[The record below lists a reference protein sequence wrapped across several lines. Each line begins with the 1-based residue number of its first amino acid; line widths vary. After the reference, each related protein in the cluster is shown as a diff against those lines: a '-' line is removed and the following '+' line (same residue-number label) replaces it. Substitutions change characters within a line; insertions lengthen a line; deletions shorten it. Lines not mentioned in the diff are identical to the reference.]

1 MQLKELTEY
10 KMFLLHLLPDAFL
23 IWIIN
28 LLLVGGLIGIV
39 VGFFGSKIPFVS
51 TYARMI
57 QIASIIIFCIGL
69 YWKGGYSVE
78 ADWRERVA
86 EMEAKIKIAEEKS
99 KEVNTV
105 IETKYKDRVKKVTET
120 RDIIVEKIKINE
132 RIIDAKCELDPM
144 VISILNE
151 ASKKP

>member
-1 MQLKELTEY
+1 
-10 KMFLLHLLPDAFL
+10 MFLLHLLPDAFL

-39 VGFFGSKIPFVS
+39 VGFFGSKLPFVG

-57 QIASIIIFCIGL
+57 QIASIIVFCIGL

-99 KEVNTV
+99 KEANVV
-105 IETKYKDRVKKVTET
+105 IETKYKDRVKKITET

-132 RIIDAKCELDPM
+132 KIIDAKCELDPM

-151 ASKKP
+151 AAKKP

>member
-1 MQLKELTEY
+1 MW
-10 KMFLLHLLPDAFL
+10 MMHLLPDSFL
-23 IWIIN
+23 IFIIN
-28 LLLVGGLIGIV
+28 ALLVAGLIGMVI
-39 VGFFGSKIPFVS
+39 GFIGGKIPFVG
-51 TYARMI
+51 TYATI
-57 QIASIIIFCIGL
+57 IKIVSIVLFCIGL

-78 ADWRERVA
+78 EDWRQRVA

-120 RDIIVEKIKINE
+120 RNIIVEKIKINE
-132 RIIDAKCELDPM
+132 KIIDAKCELDPV

-151 ASKKP
+151 AAKKP

>member
-1 MQLKELTEY
+1 
-10 KMFLLHLLPDAFL
+10 MFLLHLLPDAFL

-39 VGFFGSKIPFVS
+39 VGFFGSKIPFVG

-99 KEVNTV
+99 KEANVV
-105 IETKYKDRVKKVTET
+105 IETKYKHRVKKITET

-132 RIIDAKCELDPM
+132 KIIDAKCELDPM

-151 ASKKP
+151 AAKKP

>member
-1 MQLKELTEY
+1 MW
-10 KMFLLHLLPDAFL
+10 LLHLLPDAFL

-39 VGFFGSKIPFVS
+39 VGFFGSKLPFVS

-86 EMEAKIKIAEEKS
+86 EMEAKIQISEQKS
-99 KEVNTV
+99 KEINTV
-105 IETKYKDRVKKVTET
+105 IQTKYKDRVKKITET
-120 RDIIVEKIKINE
+120 REVIVEKIKINE
-132 RIIDAKCELDPM
+132 KIIDAKCELDPM

-151 ASKKP
+151 AAKKP

>member
-1 MQLKELTEY
+1 MW
-10 KMFLLHLLPDAFL
+10 MMHLLPESFL
-23 IWIIN
+23 IFIIN
-28 LLLVGGLIGIV
+28 ALLVTGLIGMVI
-39 VGFFGSKIPFVS
+39 GFIGGKIPFVG
-51 TYARMI
+51 TYATI
-57 QIASIIIFCIGL
+57 IKIVSIVLFCIGL

-78 ADWRERVA
+78 EDWRQRVA

-120 RDIIVEKIKINE
+120 RNIIVEKIKINE
-132 RIIDAKCELDPM
+132 KIIDAKCELDPV

-151 ASKKP
+151 AAKKP

>member
-1 MQLKELTEY
+1 M
-10 KMFLLHLLPDAFL
+10 MWMMHLLPDSFL
-23 IWIIN
+23 IFIIN
-28 LLLVGGLIGIV
+28 ALLVVGLIGMVI
-39 VGFFGSKIPFVS
+39 GFIGGKIPFIG
-51 TYARMI
+51 TYATI
-57 QIASIIIFCIGL
+57 IKIVSIILFCVGL

-78 ADWRERVA
+78 EDWRQRVA

-120 RDIIVEKIKINE
+120 RNVIVEKIKINE
-132 RIIDAKCELDPM
+132 KIIDAKCELDPA

-151 ASKKP
+151 AAKKP

>member
-1 MQLKELTEY
+1 MW
-10 KMFLLHLLPDAFL
+10 MMHLLPDSFL
-23 IWIIN
+23 LWIIN

-57 QIASIIIFCIGL
+57 QIASIILFCIGV

-78 ADWRERVA
+78 ADWRQRVA
-86 EMEAKIKIAEEKS
+86 ELEEKVKDAEEKS
-99 KEVNTV
+99 RQTNVV
-105 IETKYKDRVKKVTET
+105 IETKYRDRVKTITET
-120 RDIIVEKIKINE
+120 RERVVEKIKEREKVIN
-132 RIIDAKCELDPM
+132 AKCELDPS

-151 ASKKP
+151 AAKKP

>member
-1 MQLKELTEY
+1 M
-10 KMFLLHLLPDAFL
+10 MWMMHLLPDSFL

-28 LLLVGGLIGIV
+28 LLLVGGLVGIV

-51 TYARMI
+51 TYARII
-57 QIASIIIFCIGL
+57 QIASIILFCIGV

-78 ADWRERVA
+78 ADWRQRVA
-86 EMEAKIKIAEEKS
+86 ELEEKIKDAEEKS
-99 KEVNTV
+99 RQTNVI
-105 IETKYKDRVKKVTET
+105 IETKYRDRVKTITET
-120 RDIIVEKIKINE
+120 RERVVEKIKEREKVIN
-132 RIIDAKCELDPM
+132 AKCELDPS

>member
-1 MQLKELTEY
+1 
-10 KMFLLHLLPDAFL
+10 MFLLHLLPDAFL

-78 ADWRERVA
+78 EDWRERVA

-99 KEVNTV
+99 KEANVV
-105 IETKYKDRVKKVTET
+105 IETKYKDRVKKITET

-132 RIIDAKCELDPM
+132 KIIDAKCELDPM

-151 ASKKP
+151 AAKKP

>member
-1 MQLKELTEY
+1 M
-10 KMFLLHLLPDAFL
+10 MWMMHLLPDSFL

-28 LLLVGGLIGIV
+28 LLLVGGLVGIV

-51 TYARMI
+51 TYARII
-57 QIASIIIFCIGL
+57 QIASIILFCIGV

-78 ADWRERVA
+78 ADWRQRVA
-86 EMEAKIKIAEEKS
+86 ELEEKIKDAEEKS
-99 KEVNTV
+99 RQTNVV
-105 IETKYKDRVKKVTET
+105 IETKYRDRVKTITET
-120 RDIIVEKIKINE
+120 RERVVEKIKEREKVIN
-132 RIIDAKCELDPM
+132 AKCELDPS

>member
-1 MQLKELTEY
+1 
-10 KMFLLHLLPDAFL
+10 MFLLHLLPDAFL

-39 VGFFGSKIPFVS
+39 VGFFGSKIPFVG

-86 EMEAKIKIAEEKS
+86 EMEAKIKVSEEKS
-99 KEVNTV
+99 KEINTV
-105 IETKYKDRVKKVTET
+105 IETKYKDRVKKIIET
-120 RDIIVEKIKINE
+120 REVIVEKIKINE
-132 RIIDAKCELDPM
+132 KIIDAKCEIDPM

-151 ASKKP
+151 AAKKP